1 MELSEVWK
9 ALLRRWYFVL
19 VGIVATVGATY
30 LVTTS
35 VGPTYH
41 VEGSVLLLP
50 PEIAQERDPTAQVQ
64 GNPYLYLGGLTAA
77 RDVVVKAVTSR
88 TARDKVDAVAPGAEY
103 EVTPDFDSSGP
114 IFLLKVDAPTK
125 ESALAGLN
133 ALIASIPPTLRD
145 LQDGLS
151 IESSAFISSRV
162 ITSDVAPE
170 TVRKGQIRAAI
181 ATAAAVSALSVLAIG
196 LLDGLMGGRRRRG
209 GADEPEHDQQ
219 PAVAAAPPE
228 PAPNP
233 TPTPQPVAVA
243 TEGPDE
249 EPEPDEQTDE
259 RSEPDE
265 EPEPERPTAAVSSIA
280 PPAHESNRLEQ
291 GRAGRKRRRK
301 SSAAGPGNVTSAR

>member
-88 TARDKVDAVAPGAEY
+88 TARDKVDAIAPGAEY

-114 IFLLKVDAPTK
+114 IFLLKVDAPTR

-209 GADEPEHDQQ
+209 GAGEPEHDQQ

-228 PAPNP
+228 PPRDP
-233 TPTPQPVAVA
+233 TSTTQPVAVA
-243 TEGPDE
+243 TEGPDAE
-249 EPEPDEQTDE
+249 EPEPDEE
-259 RSEPDE
+259 LEPDE
-265 EPEPERPTAAVSSIA
+265 EPEPRGPTAAVSPIA
-280 PPAHESNRLEQ
+280 PPAHESNRREQ
-291 GRAGRKRRRK
+291 GRTGRKRRRS